1 MKKKKEDFLMGY
13 LYVDDLIYA
22 GTSKN
27 IVAEFKNVIMKEF
40 KTISRENFYFIR
52 KVCYRSFQ
60 EIQLVRMYTSSIFH
74 GSKREVTKE

>member
-40 KTISRENFYFIR
+40 KMSDLGLMIYFLGIQVKQYLGKIFIS
-52 KVCYRSFQ
+52 
-60 EIQLVRMYTSSIFH
+60 
-74 GSKREVTKE
+74 

>member
-1 MKKKKEDFLMGY
+1 MKKKKEDFLMDY

-40 KTISRENFYFIR
+40 KMSDLGLTRYFLGIQVKQYLGKIFIS
-52 KVCYRSFQ
+52 
-60 EIQLVRMYTSSIFH
+60 
-74 GSKREVTKE
+74 

>member
-40 KTISRENFYFIR
+40 KMSD
-52 KVCYRSFQ
+52 
-60 EIQLVRMYTSSIFH
+60 LD
-74 GSKREVTKE
+74 

>member
-1 MKKKKEDFLMGY
+1 MKKKKEDFLMDY

-40 KTISRENFYFIR
+40 KMSD
-52 KVCYRSFQ
+52 
-60 EIQLVRMYTSSIFH
+60 LD
-74 GSKREVTKE
+74 